1 MRYRTWLVAAALV
14 AVGVLSAGCVR
25 SQELAAAGT
34 DEASSDVAVEA
45 VPGTDLSRV
54 TLTQVAVERLGV
66 TTAPV
71 RETSAP
77 GHSSGKV
84 VSFAAVLYDAD
95 GQSWVYTN
103 PEPRTYLREPIT
115 IERVDG
121 DLAYLRDGP
130 TAGTAVVTVGV
141 AELFG
146 AEYGVG
152 GE

>member
-1 MRYRTWLVAAALV
+1 MRHRTWLVAAALV
-14 AVGVLSAGCVR
+14 VVGLTSAACVR
-25 SQELAAAGT
+25 GRDVAAAGT

-45 VPGTDLSRV
+45 IPGTDLSRV

-71 RETSAP
+71 RGTSTP
-77 GHSSGKV
+77 GHTV
-84 VSFAAVLYDAD
+84 VGFGAVLYDAD
-95 GQSWVYTN
+95 GTSWVYTS

-115 IERVDG
+115 VERVDG
-121 DLAYLRDGP
+121 NLAYLRDGP
-130 TAGTAVVTVGV
+130 KPGTAVVTVGV